1 MPNATEKYNKIKTEN
16 RPLVWQNRNIL
27 SKSYFGRKVKQKPNW
42 RIGVDQRENDR

>member
-27 SKSYFGRKVKQKPNW
+27 SKSYFGRKVKTKAQLENW
-42 RIGVDQRENDR
+42 RGSKRE